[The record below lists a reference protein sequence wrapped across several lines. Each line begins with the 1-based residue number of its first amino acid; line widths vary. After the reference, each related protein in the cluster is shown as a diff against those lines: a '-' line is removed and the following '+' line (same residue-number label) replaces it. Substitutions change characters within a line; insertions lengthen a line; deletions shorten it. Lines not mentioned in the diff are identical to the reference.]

1 MKSMQKFVI
10 RWLEH
15 LLVLGLSVMG
25 LMVFTNVVL
34 RYVFNSGISVTE
46 ELCRFIFVWLT
57 FVGAVVAM
65 FEGLHLGVDAVIN
78 ALPRPIRIV
87 CQVITRLLLL
97 LCCIGILMGS
107 WTQTILNLHNVAALS
122 GTPVALLYGAG
133 MFASIFMGG
142 IILKELWLIMN
153 GVSVEKSHEGEEPV
167 SEA

>member
-1 MKSMQKFVI
+1 MKSLQRVAI

-34 RYVFNSGISVTE
+34 RYVFDSGIAVTE

-78 ALPRPIRIV
+78 ALPGRIRTA
-87 CQVITRLLLL
+87 CQVIARLLML
-97 LCCIGILMGS
+97 LCCIAILMGS
-107 WTQTILNLHNVAALS
+107 WTQTVVNIHNVAALS

-133 MFASIFMGG
+133 MFASIFIGA
-142 IILKELWLIMN
+142 IILKELWVILN
-153 GVSVEKSHEGEEPV
+153 SGTLQDKHAGEESV
-167 SEA
+167 SEG

>member
-1 MKSMQKFVI
+1 MKSLQRVAI

-25 LMVFTNVVL
+25 LMVFANVVL
-34 RYVFNSGISVTE
+34 RYVFNSGIAVTE

-65 FEGLHLGVDAVIN
+65 FEGLHLGVDAMVN
-78 ALPRPIRIV
+78 ALPGRIKIV
-87 CQVITRLLLL
+87 CQVIARVLML

-107 WTQTILNLHNVAALS
+107 WTQTIVNIHNVAALS
-122 GTPVALLYGAG
+122 GTSVAFLYGAG

-142 IILKELWLIMN
+142 ILLKELWLIMN
-153 GVSVEKSHEGEEPV
+153 GVSIQKSHAGEEPV

>member
-1 MKSMQKFVI
+1 MKSLQNLAI

-15 LLVLGLSVMG
+15 LLVAGLSVMG

-34 RYVFNSGISVTE
+34 RYVFDSGIAVTE

-65 FEGLHLGVDAVIN
+65 FEGLHLGVDAVVN
-78 ALPRPIRIV
+78 ALSGRIKIV
-87 CQVITRLLLL
+87 FQVIARLLML
-97 LCCIGILMGS
+97 LCCIAMFMGS
-107 WTQTILNLHNVAALS
+107 WTQTILNIHNVAALS

-133 MFASIFMGG
+133 MFASIFIAG
-142 IILKELWLIMN
+142 ILLKELWLITN
-153 GVSVEKSHEGEEPV
+153 GIKVQDERAGEEPV